1 MEIKKMQP
9 KILPEVENII
19 LVASGKGGVGK
30 STVAVNLA
38 VAFMREGYATGLLD
52 ADLYGPSVPMALG
65 LENSHPRVW
74 MENGKEQM
82 EPVEKFGIKVMSL
95 GFLMQK
101 EDAVIWR
108 GPLASKALTQLI
120 ENTHWGKLDYLVID
134 LPPGTGDISITLA
147 QKFPGAKS
155 IIVVT
160 PQQMAIADGRK
171 AAHMF
176 VANGVDIPVIGI
188 VENMAWFVPEKHPD
202 EKYYLFGKGGGEQL
216 AREYGV
222 PLLSQIPLMADV
234 CELSDQGKNFFNSG
248 NAILIKAFEELAQK
262 IDQEKEVPA

>member
-1 MEIKKMQP
+1 
-9 KILPEVENII
+9 
-19 LVASGKGGVGK
+19 
-30 STVAVNLA
+30 
-38 VAFMREGYATGLLD
+38 
-52 ADLYGPSVPMALG
+52 
-65 LENSHPRVW
+65 
-74 MENGKEQM
+74 
-82 EPVEKFGIKVMSL
+82 
-95 GFLMQK
+95 
-101 EDAVIWR
+101 
-108 GPLASKALTQLI
+108 
-120 ENTHWGKLDYLVID
+120 
-134 LPPGTGDISITLA
+134 
-147 QKFPGAKS
+147 
-155 IIVVT
+155 
-160 PQQMAIADGRK
+160 MAIADGRK